1 MFGIN
6 WRYEP
11 CLFTLEPN
19 ISGGLKCLG
28 VMEGPRFQD
37 DVILFYIQ
45 FLVKDSDP
53 TIAAKETFH
62 LSSAVGN
69 PLKMFQGSSEDFKI
83 IISDPHTHTKSGTR
97 LFLTFGAMTSIQHK
111 GFPLNLI
118 LDLTA
123 LTISF
128 KRMVHVDPLMIIFQ
142 RVLN

>member
-1 MFGIN
+1 MLGII

-45 FLVKDSDP
+45 RFVKDSDP
-53 TIAAKETFH
+53 TIAEKETFH

-69 PLKMFQGSSEDFKI
+69 PLEMLQGSSEDFKI
-83 IISDPHTHTKSGTR
+83 IISNPHTHAKSGTR
-97 LFLTFGAMTSIQHK
+97 LFLTFGAMTSI
-111 GFPLNLI
+111 
-118 LDLTA
+118 
-123 LTISF
+123 
-128 KRMVHVDPLMIIFQ
+128 
-142 RVLN
+142 